1 MLQKH
6 LWVDFVLSGS
16 CSGDSS
22 VGLLYYMKVWV
33 GLQTSSR
40 GSPWWEGGLSSPVP
54 GPHKKLGQVF
64 HIWNTYLGSAPACK
78 RWATWLIPASPTG
91 VRASGAW
98 QETTEKVRKQTA
110 IDWWL
115 VLGDSRWVTL
125 LHFMV
130 VLHLQVP
137 AVSEIAW
144 AGAVLYQF
152 HSQQALQV
160 KHFIVGIRLC
170 FLLDS
175 LK

>member
-6 LWVDFVLSGS
+6 LWVAFVLSGS
-16 CSGDSS
+16 CSGASS
-22 VGLLYYMKVWV
+22 VGLLYYIKGWRWDCKHPPEDAPAGTVASAAVPWP
-33 GLQTSSR
+33 GQPSAKFSTLPGLSPCLQT
-40 GSPWWEGGLSSPVP
+40 P
-54 GPHKKLGQVF
+54 Q
-64 HIWNTYLGSAPACK
+64 
-78 RWATWLIPASPTG
+78 TWLFPASHSG

-98 QETTEKVRKQTA
+98 QGTTGKVMKQAA
-110 IDWWL
+110 INWWL
-115 VLGDSRWVTL
+115 VLGGSRQVTL

-160 KHFIVGIRLC
+160 KHFIVGVGLC

>member
-6 LWVDFVLSGS
+6 LWVAFVLSGS
-16 CSGDSS
+16 CSGASS
-22 VGLLYYMKVWV
+22 VGLLYYMKGWV

-40 GSPWWEGGLSSPVP
+40 GSPWWEGGLSSSPVARP
-54 GPHKKLGQVF
+54 AFSQVLN
-64 HIWNTYLGSAPACK
+64 ICSTYLGSAPACK
-78 RWATWLIPASPTG
+78 HWPTWLIPASHCG

-98 QETTEKVRKQTA
+98 QGTTEKVMKQAA
-110 IDWWL
+110 INWWL
-115 VLGDSRWVTL
+115 VLGGSRQVTL

-144 AGAVLYQF
+144 ADAVLYQF

-160 KHFIVGIRLC
+160 KHFIVGVGLC